1 MELELFRHDL
11 VQTSSSGKG
20 TLVVRAGA
28 ALAVLRICMLLASA
42 TAPARHMHGRVPCM
56 QVLPM
61 GEEKK
66 PQKVAAGD
74 LTGVTQCFSVKKGEI
89 QLAFKTL
96 PSSYKVHAGGK
107 HAKWHG
113 VNTGTRP

>member
-1 MELELFRHDL
+1 
-11 VQTSSSGKG
+11 
-20 TLVVRAGA
+20 
-28 ALAVLRICMLLASA
+28 
-42 TAPARHMHGRVPCM
+42 M

-113 VNTGTRP
+113 VDTGTRP